1 MPASMK
7 TRSLPLG
14 IDIGSTRIRIA
25 EVVRDEDGLLLK
37 SVAIVDLEEK
47 ASDEYDLSAR
57 IAQTLRELN
66 IRERRCITAASE
78 PNALLRTV
86 TFPPMHARER
96 ERAAAFEAIR
106 HITYPIEEAVI
117 RSTPLTRTQ
126 NTYVL
131 GILRRTAMER
141 IERITRLAGL
151 RMRVLDHEAYA
162 LQRVF
167 SYADA
172 VLDMG
177 YTLARLY
184 VFGTEFAPLGSTL
197 DAGADTFTQAIA
209 RGLSIDTPSAEHRKR
224 TIGLAGSGEAEMQ
237 AFTASVGRA
246 LLAARNQGMP
256 EIHRLVVTG
265 NGARLANLGKRLER
279 DTGCS
284 VDIASHI
291 GIERTAYPSDITRAS
306 APDWALCIGLA
317 LWSAEEEL

>member
-1 MPASMK
+1 MMK

-14 IDIGSTRIRIA
+14 IDIGTTRIRIA
-25 EVVRDEDGLLLK
+25 EVVRDEDGMLLK
-37 SVAIVDLEEK
+37 SVAIVDLEQN
-47 ASDEYDLSAR
+47 ARDEYNIGAR

-66 IRERRCITAASE
+66 IREHRCITAASE

-86 TFPPMHARER
+86 TFPPMHTHER
-96 ERAAAFEAIR
+96 ERAATFEAMR

-117 RSTPLTRTQ
+117 RSVPLTQTK
-126 NTYVL
+126 NIHVL

-141 IERITRLAGL
+141 IKRITRLAGL
-151 RMRVLDHEAYA
+151 RTRVLDHEAYA

-167 SYADA
+167 PYADA

-177 YTLARLY
+177 YTGARLY
-184 VFGTEFAPLGSTL
+184 AFSKEQAPFGSML
-197 DAGADTFTQAIA
+197 DAGSDTFTQAIA
-209 RGLSIDTPSAEHRKR
+209 RALSIDNRTAEHRKR
-224 TIGLAGSGEAEMQ
+224 TIGLAGSGEREMS

-246 LLAARNQGMP
+246 LLATRNHGMP

-265 NGARLANLGKRLER
+265 NGARLTNLGERLEH

-291 GIERTAYPSDITRAS
+291 GIERTAYPNDITRAS

-317 LWSAEEEL
+317 LWSAG